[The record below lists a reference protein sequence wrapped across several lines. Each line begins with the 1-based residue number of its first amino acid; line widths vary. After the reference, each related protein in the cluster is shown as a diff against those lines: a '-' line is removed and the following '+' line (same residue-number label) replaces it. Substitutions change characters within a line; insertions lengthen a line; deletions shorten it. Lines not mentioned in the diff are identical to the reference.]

1 MARSHVTRSQG
12 SVPKLTP
19 RDDSLRGR
27 VEAVGPTHFGIV
39 AVDCAK
45 NSARWRLADFYGH
58 VHIPPRDLGN
68 RAPDYALAV
77 EAVRQACREHQLRDV
92 VVVIERTGRYHLPV
106 KRAFADADFEV
117 RILDPLATHQ
127 YRKVK
132 HAGNKTDDIDL
143 GAIHAAAVHGFGL
156 VPVALPP
163 VFLELRDWARHRR
176 DLVGKTSKLR
186 CQIRD
191 HLHSLMPG
199 YAEIFNDIFTSE
211 SGLFVPLHFTVDA
224 LRAAEPGQLAEAL
237 RAAGVRSLQS
247 TRETILAWARN
258 APQGEGDPQVR
269 QVILTDLIDDLSAK
283 RRQIARTEIAL
294 ARLLPQTPY
303 LVLLSIP
310 GVNVVTAAEF
320 AAEAGPI
327 TAYASGRAITGRAGL
342 YPSRYQS
349 GPVDRRD
356 GPLVPKGNRRLKAA
370 ILRIADTLMRG
381 NDHFRLQARAQELA
395 GKSGV
400 EIHVVVGNRFAR
412 IAYRMVA
419 GGKTYR
425 HPGDRQRDY
434 IIQKMIRFYENHR
447 IDIQETMSALQTAVD
462 HLPSSA
468 RSEEARPLAE
478 NLAGIAGK
486 RGTGAMRLGV
496 ILPSVLARFLPHEL
510 ESAPSGELSQS
521 M

>member
-27 VEAVGPTHFGIV
+27 VEAVGPTHLGIV
-39 AVDCAK
+39 AVDAK

-58 VHIPPRDLGN
+58 VHIPPRDPGIEH
-68 RAPDYALAV
+68 RTTPLAV

-92 VVVIERTGRYHLPV
+92 LVVIEPTGRYHLPV

-117 RILDPLATHQ
+117 RTHDPLATHQ

-163 VFLELRDWARHRR
+163 VFLELRDQARHRR

-199 YAEIFNDIFTSE
+199 YAELFNDIFTSE
-211 SGLFVPLHFTVDA
+211 CGLFVPLHFTLDA
-224 LRAAEPGQLAEAL
+224 LPARPNPANWLSGPRGRRPQPPEHAQ
-237 RAAGVRSLQS
+237 
-247 TRETILAWARN
+247 TILAWARN
-258 APQGEGDPQVR
+258 APQSEGDPQVR

-356 GPLVPKGNRRLKAA
+356 GPLVPKETAGSKPPS
-370 ILRIADTLMRG
+370 LRIADTLMRC
-381 NDHFRLQARAQELA
+381 NDHFRLQARIRELA
-395 GKSGV
+395 GKSAT

-412 IAYRMVA
+412 VAYRMVA